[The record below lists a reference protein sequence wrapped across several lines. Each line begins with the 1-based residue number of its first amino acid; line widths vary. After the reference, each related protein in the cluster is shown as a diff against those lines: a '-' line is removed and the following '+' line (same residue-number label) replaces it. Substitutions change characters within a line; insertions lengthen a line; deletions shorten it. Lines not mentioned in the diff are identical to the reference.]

1 MQVNFNSSYNKPA
14 FGMAVKFAP
23 SGLRV
28 IKLQT
33 SKMPEKK
40 YEKFYEELNEIVA
53 RQEDNHDADT
63 LIRGG
68 EHLDRLIVEVV
79 DHGDNPVK
87 ISKYSQSLF
96 FPSGLKCLRKAEEKA
111 NRVKDLNERLREY
124 PLATEKDYISGKVTE
139 ELEADGANLD
149 LDV

>member
-14 FGMAVKFAP
+14 FGMAVKFEP
-23 SGLRV
+23 SGLRA
-28 IKLQT
+28 IKYQL
-33 SKMPEKK
+33 SKMPKPKCDKVQKEV
-40 YEKFYEELNEIVA
+40 EDITA
-53 RQEDNHDADT
+53 RQASNSEAHM
-63 LIRGG
+63 LISGDK
-68 EHLDRLIVEVV
+68 HNRLSVVVV
-79 DHGDNPVK
+79 DKGEYPVK
-87 ISKYSQSLF
+87 NSKYSQSLF